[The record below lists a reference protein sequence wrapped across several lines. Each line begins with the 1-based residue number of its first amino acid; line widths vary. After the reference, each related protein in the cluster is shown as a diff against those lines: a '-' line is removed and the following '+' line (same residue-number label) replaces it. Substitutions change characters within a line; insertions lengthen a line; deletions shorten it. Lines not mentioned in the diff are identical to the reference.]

1 MLSYGFVFR
10 THKHS
15 SSILKVW
22 DGNDE
27 LCEALSL
34 IMQWLDLILI
44 EFFILVSNRSASHNM
59 INKKDIIVQG
69 FKFARKRMKSTGRK
83 EGNYIWR
90 QILMADVTWKS
101 FIEKARFIA
110 YLNYYMS
117 AQSGDE
123 CDGIIK
129 FM

>member
-10 THKHS
+10 KHS
-15 SSILKVW
+15 SSILKAW

-27 LCEALSL
+27 LSL
-34 IMQWLDLILI
+34 IMQWLDQILI

-59 INKKDIIVQG
+59 INKNGIIVQG
-69 FKFARKRMKSTGRK
+69 FKFARKGMKSTGRK

-90 QILMADVTWKS
+90 QILMGDVTRKS